1 MKAKINKQLL
11 ATTFLFGA
19 FVLSLATIGNSSA
32 INLKADGSA
41 FAIEFESNK
50 NKIGTEA
57 YQESSFHSGVGT
69 TLTELGNSV
78 EFTYSQFANPTGVW
92 QTINS
97 GGYFF
102 NNDAITGMESI
113 SLVKSLQNEIID
125 IFWSDTI
132 LFSEVQHEL
141 FDSTSLLNI
150 FCDFNG
156 EAPNY
161 IKVCAVNNVT
171 LVSGSIEF
179 SCVSGPV
186 EAGKFQ
192 FGSYPQSMVSESSL
206 ISTLNGEAGILPSSS
221 DSQGWTDYGYYIN
234 GAVESFMWY
243 IDVINGADQYRGV
256 YFTSYRPFTTVT
268 DSTNTYQDDNGFITS
283 TVYWFK
289 YEPITWRIL
298 EINADDALLMC
309 NIAIDS
315 QQYYHST
322 SNRTIGETTIYPSN
336 YEHSYIRS
344 WLNDN
349 FYNTAFNVEEKAIIQ
364 TTNVDNSALSADTRD
379 TTYECP
385 NTNDKIFLINYLSF
399 TTEGI
404 EYGLNTY
411 DSRMLEPSDYSI
423 SQGIYESPQGFST
436 WMQRSPRNTN
446 VRVVYFNGDKNGENQ
461 VNNTSIGVVPFLRV
475 SR

>member
-1 MKAKINKQLL
+1 M
-11 ATTFLFGA
+11 
-19 FVLSLATIGNSSA
+19 
-32 INLKADGSA
+32 
-41 FAIEFESNK
+41 
-50 NKIGTEA
+50 
-57 YQESSFHSGVGT
+57 
-69 TLTELGNSV
+69 
-78 EFTYSQFANPTGVW
+78 
-92 QTINS
+92 
-97 GGYFF
+97 
-102 NNDAITGMESI
+102 
-113 SLVKSLQNEIID
+113 
-125 IFWSDTI
+125 
-132 LFSEVQHEL
+132 
-141 FDSTSLLNI
+141 
-150 FCDFNG
+150 
-156 EAPNY
+156 
-161 IKVCAVNNVT
+161 
-171 LVSGSIEF
+171 
-179 SCVSGPV
+179 SGPV

-221 DSQGWTDYGYYIN
+221 NSQGWTDYGYYIN

-268 DSTNTYQDDNGFITS
+268 DSTNSYQDDNGFITS

-289 YEPITWRIL
+289 YEPINWRIL

-322 SNRTIGETTIYPSN
+322 SNRTIEETTIYPSN

-364 TTNVDNSALSADTRD
+364 TTNVDNSALSADSRD

-404 EYGLNTY
+404 EYGLNTL

-446 VRVVYFNGDKNGENQ
+446 VRAVNFNGDRNGENE
-461 VNNTSIGVVPFLRV
+461 VNNTSLGVVPFLRV